1 MHTHEGSLA
10 SLEGSY
16 AAHKGS
22 FASLK
27 GSFVLRAQGESR
39 FAQGEKK
46 KRCGKR
52 ISFFLIVN
60 CQLST
65 VNYFC
70 GMYGKS
76 VPGK

>member
-39 FAQGEKK
+39 FARGEKK
-46 KRCGKR
+46 KDAENA
-52 ISFFLIVN
+52 SFFLIVN